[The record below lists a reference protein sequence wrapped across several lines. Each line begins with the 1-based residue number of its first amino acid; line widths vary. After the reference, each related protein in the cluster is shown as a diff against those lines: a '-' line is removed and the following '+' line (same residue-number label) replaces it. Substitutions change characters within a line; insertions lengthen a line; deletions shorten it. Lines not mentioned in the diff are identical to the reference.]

1 MFYKYDLKCFKYVF
15 ICSLQFVAFNN
26 ILNNFKVRVCLW
38 HFEKLFTYIFI
49 NKLIPYFQV
58 TLYSLP

>member
-38 HFEKLFTYIFI
+38 HFEKLFTYILIFLLI
-49 NKLIPYFQV
+49 NWFLISSD
-58 TLYSLP
+58 TL